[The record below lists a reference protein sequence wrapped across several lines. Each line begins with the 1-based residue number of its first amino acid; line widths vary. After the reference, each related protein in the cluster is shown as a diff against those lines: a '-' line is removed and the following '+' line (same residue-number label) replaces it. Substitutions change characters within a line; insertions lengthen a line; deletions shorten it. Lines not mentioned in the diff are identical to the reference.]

1 MVSRLAVSTQYLLT
15 NDHPHTAFNTNN
27 SSTSASAA
35 PDASA
40 SVSASAPNVRSATDD
55 PMRALLPQYTTS
67 PASTLPNK
75 DTHFATSQMS
85 WSPDGKWLVGVG
97 DQGMVVVFRREGE
110 R

>member
-1 MVSRLAVSTQYLLT
+1 MPT
-15 NDHPHTAFNTNN
+15 PAFNTNN

-35 PDASA
+35 QDASA
-40 SVSASAPNVRSATDD
+40 SVSASAPNMRSATDD
-55 PMRALLPQYTTS
+55 PMRELLPQYTAS
-67 PASTLPNK
+67 PPTTLPNK

-97 DQGMVVVFRREGE
+97 DQGMVVVFRREVG